1 MITDKDITKLKQAFA
16 TKEDLNAIRNLITQS
31 LKPVNKKL
39 NKLQKDLNI
48 VINTFDKNIIETK
61 HRVDRIEKHL
71 DLPPIHN

>member
-1 MITDKDITKLKQAFA
+1 MLTKN
-16 TKEDLNAIRNLITQS
+16 DLDSIQTLIAQS

-48 VINTFDKNIIETK
+48 VINTFDKDIIETK

-71 DLPPIHN
+71 NLPPVQIN